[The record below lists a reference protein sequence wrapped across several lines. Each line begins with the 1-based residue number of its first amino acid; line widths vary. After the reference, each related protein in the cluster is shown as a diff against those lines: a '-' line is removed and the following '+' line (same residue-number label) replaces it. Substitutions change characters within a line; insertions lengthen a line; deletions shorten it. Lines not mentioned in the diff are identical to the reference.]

1 MGNNQIPRKQ
11 AMTAF
16 LLGVLAL
23 ALMLPVGDRMRQ
35 MNFRTHRCAVVVLY
49 LAAALT
55 CLWSA
60 WTFLFEQSTAYWSA
74 VGLVLVLFLLVN
86 TRPTWKNGP
95 PDYTTRPMEANDATP
110 SANRGKA
117 H

>member
-1 MGNNQIPRKQ
+1 
-11 AMTAF
+11 MTT
-16 LLGVLAL
+16 LLIGLIAL
-23 ALMLPVGDRMRQ
+23 ALMVPVGDRMRQ
-35 MNFRTHRCAVVVLY
+35 MNFKTHRCPVVVLY

-60 WTFLFEQSTAYWSA
+60 WTFLFDGGTSYWSA
-74 VGLVLVLFLLVN
+74 VGLVLVFLLLIN

-95 PDYTTRPMEANDATP
+95 PEHTTRPMETTHEDRGP
-110 SANRGKA
+110 NRGKA